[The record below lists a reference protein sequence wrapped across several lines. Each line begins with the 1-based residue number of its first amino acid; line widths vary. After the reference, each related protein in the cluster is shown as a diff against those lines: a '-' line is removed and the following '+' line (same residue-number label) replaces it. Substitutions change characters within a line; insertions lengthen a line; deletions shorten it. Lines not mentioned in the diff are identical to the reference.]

1 MRNIIIITIAVV
13 LIVISVVIFTK
24 KKNDVQGLGRF
35 VKSTRPPKLRIVYSR
50 KNRDKKLSTI
60 KTSNE
65 AYEVFKSIW
74 SSQIETREEMYVL
87 FLDNASQV
95 LGYNILSSGG
105 ITGTVAD
112 LRLIFSV
119 ALESLATKIIIAHNH
134 PSGNLNPSE
143 ADTALTRKI
152 YNAGKVMDITL
163 LDHLIITVKGYYSFA
178 DEGNL
183 G

>member
-1 MRNIIIITIAVV
+1 
-13 LIVISVVIFTK
+13 
-24 KKNDVQGLGRF
+24 
-35 VKSTRPPKLRIVYSR
+35 
-50 KNRDKKLSTI
+50 
-60 KTSNE
+60 
-65 AYEVFKSIW
+65 
-74 SSQIETREEMYVL
+74 MYVL